1 MAIGLTDDQQVLAV
15 AVGEWAGGSLL
26 DLAVAVEAC
35 AHAVVPGALVPTA
48 AAALT
53 LTWAEQRAGDV
64 ADVVRG
70 SAAGTETV
78 AVGLGTS
85 TLTATD
91 GGWSGSASG
100 CVGRRCGQTAA
111 PTCRT
116 SSDSCSSWYAAT
128 ASPAARRSDLLAI
141 RLRLPSLHRCQGA
154 E

>member
-91 GGWSGSASG
+91 GGWSGSASTAWG
-100 CVGRRCGQTAA
+100 AGAAKRPRPRAALARTAARRGTPQLPRLPLVA
-111 PTCRT
+111 PTC
-116 SSDSCSSWYAAT
+116 
-128 ASPAARRSDLLAI
+128 
-141 RLRLPSLHRCQGA
+141 LPSG
-154 E
+154 